1 MLLTLFERI
10 GEWNPQL
17 FREIKGRFISR
28 HLWVTLTC
36 SLMGQFFLLLTLSKQ
51 ACISYAEDE
60 CGQVSWEF
68 HWQIIYRILNWIL
81 PLLLISNGVYGLIN
95 DLGQEERK
103 GTLNFILF
111 SPQTSQSILLGKI
124 LGVPSLMYL
133 GIALAIPLHLGS
145 ALMAGLPLISLIGI
159 YVIWGVGCAVFF
171 NAALLYTLQYSHKF
185 EAKNLAGGGC
195 FLAFLLGLGYIGTI
209 DFSFDWYNLKL
220 SQCLTSVPGNNNLD
234 YCQTNGLNWQWF
246 FLPIGNQPTVAYG
259 LTFMTVSIAA
269 YWFWQALNRRFCSR
283 HTTLI
288 SKKQSYWLVASFDL
302 WLLGFSLAELQ
313 PVTASINFGAGVSL
327 LFFLTPLFLLVVAFN
342 LTPSYQDL
350 FDWSRYKHL
359 AVKDSKYSL
368 MRDLVWGE
376 KSPAIV
382 AVAINLAMTAL
393 IWLPWMLLW
402 LQKDGLEKIK
412 TPQLLLG
419 WFMTMNVMLIYVAI
433 AELLRLT
440 KTPTWLIFASVGLG
454 TIVLSTGTIW
464 HLAEHKLPVVQFLLV
479 FSPFPIVSL
488 GFGSTPI
495 TFLGLLA
502 QLGTL
507 SLLSWQLTRNLQK
520 VGASASKSYLSPS
533 P

>member
-1 MLLTLFERI
+1 MLITLFDRL
-10 GEWNPQL
+10 GESNPQL

-28 HLWVTLTC
+28 NLWVTLTC
-36 SLMGQFFLLLTLSKQ
+36 SLLGQFFLVLSLSKQ
-51 ACISYAEDE
+51 TCINYVGNECAEI
-60 CGQVSWEF
+60 SWEF
-68 HWQIIYRILNWIL
+68 QWQTIYRVLNWIL
-81 PLLLISNGVYGLIN
+81 PLLLICNGVYGLIN

-103 GTLNFILF
+103 GTLNFIKF

-145 ALMAGLPLISLIGI
+145 ALMSGLPLASIIGI
-159 YVIWGVGCAVFF
+159 YLLWIVGCSLFF
-171 NAALLYTLQYSHKF
+171 NAAVLYTVQYSHKF

-195 FLAFLLGLGYIGTI
+195 LLAFLLGLGYIWTI
-209 DFSFDWYNLKL
+209 DLSFDWYNLKL
-220 SQCLTSVPGNNNLD
+220 IQCLTPTPGNNNLD
-234 YCQTNGLNWQWF
+234 YCQTDGLNWQWF
-246 FLPIGNQPTVAYG
+246 FLPIGNQPVFAYG
-259 LTFMTVSIAA
+259 LAFMTVGIAA
-269 YWFWQALNRRFCSR
+269 YWYWQALNRRFWSR

-288 SKKQSYWLVASFDL
+288 SKKQSYWLVASFEL
-302 WLLGFSLAELQ
+302 WLLGFAIAELK
-313 PVTASINFGAGVSL
+313 PLTASNNLFVGFGL
-327 LFFLTPLFLLVVAFN
+327 LFFFTPLFLLMVALS
-342 LTPSYQDL
+342 LTPSYQAL
-350 FDWSRYKHL
+350 VDWSRYKHL
-359 AVKDSKYSL
+359 EVKERKYSL
-368 MRDLVWGE
+368 MQDLIWGE
-376 KSPAIV
+376 KSPAMV

-402 LQKDGLEKIK
+402 LQKGGWEKIQM
-412 TPQLLLG
+412 PQLLLG

-464 HLAEHKLPVVQFLLV
+464 HLAANKLPIVQFLLL

-488 GFGSTPI
+488 GFGVTAI
-495 TFLGLLA
+495 TFLGLVA